1 MIKKIFR
8 PFWSYDVSKTE
19 EWLSSMAEK
28 GYLFENLNRGT
39 RCFSF
44 KRANPQKITYRIGYD
59 KIQADSLSRALID
72 DGWKKIVQS
81 GHWYVISNKN
91 PLEQIKTSPVREGI
105 IKHNRVIMYIFGSI
119 LIYMTTMAIFF
130 IVIISVMSSI
140 PNEPLS
146 AGEQVGRSPYW
157 FLAYCNIG
165 VALSLWILSI
175 YSVVKINRTNK
186 KLISENIQQHKL
198 HGMDHDER
206 KLSKHEER
214 QLKRSGQMI
223 VKRRFGWM
231 YAPDQLEKWLETM
244 EEQGYNLYRMSKLGN
259 RFYFKV
265 GRPRKVSYCADF
277 QNSITDESYNNI
289 HRDSGWKSVFISNS
303 SFQKWSI
310 WSREYSEGEERPQLY
325 SDKSHHLKH
334 ARRIA
339 ITYSCLFL
347 PLIII
352 YIFNIRLNMELNIN
366 RSFDKLQWMSIIS
379 LVLASLTIGSFLI
392 RAWLYYRR
400 LRKRYN
406 YHS

>member
-28 GYLFENLNRGT
+28 GYCFVKLNRGT
-39 RCFSF
+39 RCFFF
-44 KRANPQKITYRIGYD
+44 KKGDPKRITYRIGYD

-72 DGWKKIVQS
+72 DGWMKILQS
-81 GHWYVISNKN
+81 GHWYIISNEN
-91 PLEQIKTSPVREGI
+91 PLEEIKTSPVREGI

-119 LIYMTTMAIFF
+119 LIYMTTMTIFF
-130 IVIISVMSSI
+130 VTIISLTIFSS
-140 PNEPLS
+140 EDAS
-146 AGEQVGRSPYW
+146 FTVVKSPFWIITY
-157 FLAYCNIG
+157 FYMGA
-165 VALSLWILSI
+165 VLSLWILTI
-175 YSVVKINRTNK
+175 YSVVKINKTNK
-186 KLISENIQQHKL
+186 KLISENIQQNKFY
-198 HGMDHDER
+198 GMDHDEGR
-206 KLSKHEER
+206 LSKHEEK
-214 QLKRSGQMI
+214 QLKRSGQI
-223 VKRRFGWM
+223 VVKRRFGWI
-231 YAPDQLEKWLETM
+231 YAPDKLEEWLETM
-244 EEQGYNLYRMSKLGN
+244 EEQGYNLVRMSKLGTT
-259 RFYFKV
+259 FYFRV
-265 GRPRKVSYCADF
+265 DRPRKVSYCADY
-277 QNSITDESYNNI
+277 QNITDNSYNDI

-310 WSREYSEGEERPQLY
+310 WSREYSEGEDRPQLY

-352 YIFNIRLNMELNIN
+352 YIVNIRLNMELEFNN
-366 RSFDKLQWMSIIS
+366 GFDKIQIMSMIS
-379 LVLASLTIGSFLI
+379 LMLVSLTIGSSLV
-392 RAWLYYRR
+392 RTWLYYRR